1 MALVACRPLPE
12 RPNPACRSVPRL
24 LSLSLDYPARI
35 VDAELSER
43 LTSIGAVLIDGP
55 KGCGKTETA
64 LRQAKSSVR
73 FDTDPN
79 ARALLGLNPD
89 ELFDQQTPI
98 LFDEW
103 QRAPEIW
110 DEVRRHVD
118 ELRRRG
124 LYILTGSATPRYE
137 RELHSGAGRI
147 GTLRMRP
154 MSLFESGHSTGEA
167 SLAALLRGE
176 DQKAKRTAMTVPGL
190 MERIIIGGWPALRDR
205 SERTARGWLGDYLTQ
220 IVDIDIPDL
229 GTGKR
234 TPDRLRRALASL
246 GRAVGTAIKV
256 TALAADIAGDDHRAP
271 AKETVNSYLDALDRL
286 KLTENS
292 PAWKPHMRSRTRA
305 QLGTERR
312 GHLQHAQV
320 DVCPLDGRRVSA
332 YGHYVPLMA
341 LGKGVSKHVGN
352 DCALGNLAEDGDVVR
367 QLLGESARLH
377 AIGCDKRRAATG
389 AARRRGAGRG
399 TAVSAYSRT
408 RASSATVNGTRWHRS
423 QVSAL

>member
-1 MALVACRPLPE
+1 MF
-12 RPNPACRSVPRL
+12 
-24 LSLSLDYPARI
+24 DYRARV

-64 LRQAKSSVR
+64 LQQAKSSVR

-89 ELFDQQTPI
+89 ELFDQETPI

-103 QRAPEIW
+103 QRPPEIW
-110 DEVRRHVD
+110 DQVRRHVD
-118 ELRRRG
+118 DLRRRG

-154 MSLFESGHSTGEA
+154 MSLFESGHSTGEV
-167 SLAALLRGE
+167 SLAALLGGE

-190 MERIIIGGWPALRDR
+190 LERIVIGGWPVLLDQ
-205 SERTARGWLGDYLTQ
+205 SERSARGWLADYLAQ
-220 IVDIDIPDL
+220 IVDIDVPEL

-246 GRAVGTAIKV
+246 GRSVGTAIKV
-256 TALAADIAGDDHRAP
+256 TALGADIAGDDHRAP

-292 PAWKPHMRSRTRA
+292 PAWKPHMRSRTELREA
-305 QLGTERR
+305 PVRYFVDPSLGIAALKVGSRDLLADLEAAGFHFEAMAVR
-312 GHLQHAQV
+312 
-320 DVCPLDGRRVSA
+320 DVR
-332 YGHYVPLMA
+332 
-341 LGKGVSKHVGN
+341 
-352 DCALGNLAEDGDVVR
+352 
-367 QLLGESARLH
+367 
-377 AIGCDKRRAATG
+377 I
-389 AARRRGAGRG
+389 
-399 TAVSAYSRT
+399 
-408 RASSATVNGTRWHRS
+408 
-423 QVSAL
+423 